1 MSYPNPMMFSQSPKG
16 LQSLQPP
23 PIGHHSLAQSRD
35 GSAASESYA
44 VWQVFPVPLLHG
56 FWPAICLGLEM
67 YRRPTQKGA
76 PCKSCL
82 SCSFWGGWHCVY
94 QSPSP
99 SAYLSLSLLHSPTQS
114 LTCSPNHTVC
124 RLPHHSAGAVTEVI
138 KFNGLFPAL
147 FLLHLAGSH

>member
-99 SAYLSLSLLHSPTQS
+99 SAYLSLSPSFTNTVTNLFSKPHSLPSAPS
-114 LTCSPNHTVC
+114 LSRSCH
-124 RLPHHSAGAVTEVI
+124 
-138 KFNGLFPAL
+138 
-147 FLLHLAGSH
+147 